1 MFRSLLDTASN
12 TVSSFVENPIS
23 TTVDIVTQPIK
34 DGCDVLHGLT
44 EGELRTKAA
53 LRLGVDVV
61 AGMAI
66 GEVVE
71 AMYD

>member
-1 MFRSLLDTASN
+1 MFSSLANSLSN

-23 TTVDIVTQPIK
+23 TTIDIITQPIK

-44 EGELRTKAA
+44 EGEFRTKAA